1 MIPYDT
7 LESFD
12 FYKAFDS
19 INHEVFLGKLHANSF
34 SVKTFVCS
42 KVISIRPNP
51 VEWMLIIVSQ
61 INWKF
66 HVVFNKDQF

>member
-12 FYKAFDS
+12 FYKPFDS

-51 VEWMLIIVSQ
+51 VE
-61 INWKF
+61 
-66 HVVFNKDQF
+66 